1 MGRASV
7 PYPDAFSS
15 SLPRYNVRR
24 AIEQG
29 ELVDGPLVET
39 NRLARDFTQRRRLFQ
54 RRAAPIVTALDDVSF
69 TLEPGACLALVG
81 PNGAGKSTLLR
92 VLATIISPTRG
103 RASVAG
109 HDVIRQ
115 SEQVRRSIGYTGDSD
130 RSFFWP
136 LTGLE
141 NLIFFGR
148 LSGMTGV
155 EAARE
160 SSRWIERVGLHN
172 AAGIRVSGYS
182 AGMRQRLGL
191 ARALLHHPA
200 VLLLDEPTANL
211 DAEYRAVAVEIIED
225 VRREGRGVL
234 VATHD
239 PALVSATAT
248 ATIRLEGG
256 RIVAPEST
264 LNPVRYRLRLAT
276 LDGAD
281 GPADIVEVEDLGD
294 GHALAA
300 ALSDEIARGR
310 DVVSIDHSGS

>member
-1 MGRASV
+1 M
-7 PYPDAFSS
+7 
-15 SLPRYNVRR
+15 
-24 AIEQG
+24 
-29 ELVDGPLVET
+29 DGPLVET
-39 NRLARDFTQRRRLFQ
+39 NRLGRDFTQRRRLFE
-54 RRAAPIVTALDDVSF
+54 RRGAPVVTALDDVSF
-69 TLEPGACLALVG
+69 TLESGACMALVG

-103 RASVAG
+103 DASVAG
-109 HDVIRQ
+109 YDVARHSEHVRQ
-115 SEQVRRSIGYTGDSD
+115 RIGYTGDSD

-148 LSGMTGV
+148 LSGMTGA
-155 EAARE
+155 EAVRE
-160 SSRWIERVGLHN
+160 SRRWIEQVGLQN
-172 AAGIRVSGYS
+172 AAEIRVSGYS

-191 ARALLHHPA
+191 ARALIHRPA

-211 DAEYRAVAVEIIED
+211 DAQYREVAVEIIEN

-248 ATIRLEGG
+248 DTMRLESG
-256 RIVAPEST
+256 RIVTPDNA

-276 LDGAD
+276 PGGAD

-300 ALSDEIARGR
+300 ALSDEVARGR
-310 DVVSIDHSGS
+310 DVVSVDRGGS